1 MANIDVI
8 KLAEF
13 FEKSSIAKLSYSIN
27 DEKIVLEKYNQA
39 APVMQN
45 IAPAPQVVS
54 TNVVANTAKIEVA
67 SDDSLEKVKAPLV
80 GVFYAAKSPG
90 EAPFVSIGDTV
101 KKGQILCL
109 IEAMKMMS
117 EITAPVDGV
126 IKSVKF
132 KNEDVVAFDDVLFEI
147 LV

>member
-13 FEKSSIAKLSYSIN
+13 FEKSNIAKLSYSIN

-39 APVMQN
+39 APLVQS
-45 IAPAPQVVS
+45 AAPQVVS
-54 TNVVANTAKIEVA
+54 TNVVANTAQIEVA
-67 SDDSLEKVKAPLV
+67 TDDSLQKVKAPLV

-90 EAPFVSIGDTV
+90 EAPFVSVGDTV
-101 KKGQILCL
+101 KKGQIICL

>member
-13 FEKSSIAKLSYSIN
+13 FEKSSIAKLSYSVDN
-27 DEKIVLEKYNQA
+27 EKIVLEKYTQT
-39 APVMQN
+39 
-45 IAPAPQVVS
+45 APAIVS
-54 TNVVANTAKIEVA
+54 APAVQTINTNVVSEMSTPAVANSNENTEM
-67 SDDSLEKVKAPLV
+67 VKAPLV
-80 GVFYAAKSPG
+80 GVFYAAKAPG
-90 EAPFVSIGDTV
+90 EAPFVSVGDRIE
-101 KKGQILCL
+101 KGQILCL

-117 EITAPVDGV
+117 EITAPVSGV
-126 IKSVKF
+126 VKSVKF